1 MVPDVQRWLDFAE
14 NDLAVAKH
22 LLETFH
28 PKPLEIICYHCQQS
42 AEKAI
47 KAVYIALGI
56 PGGIP
61 KKHDLTFL
69 LEQMKHRVAI
79 SDAMFDHADDLNSY
93 SVIVRYPN
101 EIQIDER
108 KVLLSVRYA
117 DEIMSWSK
125 EAISFNDTMERGLA
139 QTKAD
144 ESVPLT
150 DALDTFEQ
158 KKPNT

>member
-14 NDLAVAKH
+14 NDLAIEKR
-22 LLETFH
+22 LLETSH
-28 PKPLEIICYHCQQS
+28 PKPLEIICYHCQQA

-47 KAVYIALGI
+47 KAVYIAVGM

-61 KKHDLTFL
+61 KKHDLSFL
-69 LEQMKHRVAI
+69 LEQMKHRVTI
-79 SDAMFDHADDLNSY
+79 SEALLDHADDLNSY

-117 DEIMSWSK
+117 DEIMNWAK
-125 EAISFNDTMERGLA
+125 EAINFHDMI
-139 QTKAD
+139 Q
-144 ESVPLT
+144 
-150 DALDTFEQ
+150 
-158 KKPNT
+158 

>member
-28 PKPLEIICYHCQQS
+28 PKPLEIICYHCQQA

-47 KAVYIALGI
+47 KAVYIAVGM

-61 KKHDLTFL
+61 KKHDLSFL
-69 LEQMKHRVAI
+69 LEQMKHRVTI
-79 SDAMFDHADDLNSY
+79 SEALLDHADDLNSY

-117 DEIMSWSK
+117 DEIMNWAK
-125 EAISFNDTMERGLA
+125 EAINFHDVM
-139 QTKAD
+139 Q
-144 ESVPLT
+144 
-150 DALDTFEQ
+150 
-158 KKPNT
+158 